1 MTPYSKKEVLLQAR
15 DLSLTYGDKCILHD
29 INFSIR
35 DIIRPGLLQGQVVS
49 LVGRSGI
56 GKTQLFRVL
65 SGLQRP
71 SSGSITIRERKPAE
85 TGTGS
90 IDRAGHRPDGR
101 RPIISDLRQGLNFQ
115 TSPEAQTYQERTVRP
130 GDMGVIFQNYYQFGW
145 RTVKQSLL
153 LAARR
158 NKALTG
164 KEEATLLQYADQFDI
179 TDVLHRWPAQLS
191 GGQQQ
196 RVSIIQQ
203 LLKGAD
209 FLLLDEPFS
218 GLDICVLDKVVELL
232 LQVSLSDEL
241 KTLVIVSHDIA
252 TAIAISDTVFIL
264 GRQPGGRGS
273 TLVREIDLIERGLA
287 WQKDVRREKV
297 FMETLEEIKGCL

>member
-1 MTPYSKKEVLLQAR
+1 MTSYIKKEILLQASNI
-15 DLSLTYGDKCILHD
+15 SLCYGDKCILRD
-29 INFSIR
+29 INFSIQ
-35 DIIRPGLLQGQVVS
+35 DIVRPGLEQGQVVS

-65 SGLQRP
+65 SGLQKP
-71 SSGSITIRERKPAE
+71 TAGSITIHERKPAE
-85 TGTGS
+85 VGKT
-90 IDRAGHRPDGR
+90 IEVWRERPV
-101 RPIISDLRQGLNFQ
+101 Q
-115 TSPEAQTYQERTVRP
+115 A

-145 RTVKQSLL
+145 RTVHRSLL

-158 NKALTG
+158 NPALAG
-164 KEEATLLQYADQFDI
+164 KEEDAIREYAGRFDI
-179 TDVLHRWPAQLS
+179 ADVLNRYPSQLS

-203 LLKGAD
+203 LLKGSD

-218 GLDICVLDKVVELL
+218 GLDVCVLEKVTELL

-241 KTLVIVSHDIA
+241 KTLIIVSHDIA
-252 TAIAISDTVFIL
+252 TTVAISDTVFIL
-264 GRQPGGRGS
+264 GKAAGTEGS

-287 WQKDVRREKV
+287 WRPDLRQDRV
-297 FMETLEEIKGCL
+297 FLDTLAEIKDCL

>member
-1 MTPYSKKEVLLQAR
+1 MTPYVKKDVLLQAT
-15 DLSLTYGDKCILHD
+15 DVSLSYDRKCILYD
-29 INFSIR
+29 IHFTVR
-35 DIIRPGLLQGQVVS
+35 DIVRPGLQQGQVVS

-56 GKTQLFRVL
+56 GKTQLFRLL

-71 SSGSITIRERKPAE
+71 DSGEITIRERVPSA
-85 TGTGS
+85 
-90 IDRAGHRPDGR
+90 RPDGSIQVYR
-101 RPIISDLRQGLNFQ
+101 
-115 TSPEAQTYQERTVRP
+115 ERIVQP

-145 RTVKQSLL
+145 RTVQQSLM
-153 LAARR
+153 LAARQ

-164 KEEATLLQYADQFDI
+164 KEEDAIRQYTQQFDI
-179 TDVLHRWPAQLS
+179 ADVLSRYPAQLS

-203 LLKGAD
+203 LLKGSD

-218 GLDICVLDKVVELL
+218 GLDVCVLDKVVELL

-241 KTLVIVSHDIA
+241 KTLIIVSHDIA
-252 TAIAISDTVFIL
+252 TAAAISDTVFIL
-264 GRQPGGRGS
+264 GKKPGHEGS

-287 WQKDVRREKV
+287 WRKDVRQEKA
-297 FMETLEEIKGCL
+297 FGDTIQEIKGCL